1 MMRQYHAIK
10 RENPDSILLFRMG
23 DFYETFGDDAVV
35 VAKDLDITLTA
46 RDKNSDNPIPLA
58 GVPYHA
64 LDSYLGKL
72 IKKGH
77 RVAICEQLEDP
88 KSSKGIVRRGVTRIV
103 SPGTVVEG
111 TMLSNSNNFLAS
123 INETDD
129 GLGLAIMDIS
139 TGEFATAQ
147 FGDRES
153 LESEMMR
160 YAPSEVIVPEDNE
173 HIENWMMAL
182 GVNTT
187 PQKADSWMYPV
198 AKKTLEKRFGSVEE
212 LKTYPMAVAA
222 AGSILSYATETQ
234 FSELPHLRPPSLMI
248 KAKTMTLDAVTL
260 RNLEIVRTI
269 SDSSK
274 DTLFA
279 VVNKTST
286 AGGSRRLKDWFL
298 RPLHDLK
305 RINERHDAVQEL
317 FENTLSR
324 REIRDIL
331 KGFQDVERLLSR
343 LGHGSISPRDLDSLR
358 FSLNTVKEL
367 KQFLTEE
374 PLKSKLM
381 KKLVK
386 SIDIHK
392 QVSKKLTEAIVE
404 DPPLVLRDGGIFKK
418 GYSKELDDLR
428 SKASSGREWVIAL
441 ETEEKKKTGIPKLK
455 IGYNRVFGYY
465 LEVPKAFAKKVP
477 ESYHRK
483 QTVAAG
489 DRYITPELKEKETLI
504 LRADERSQALETELF
519 KELREWVMEF
529 LGSLQAT
536 TMAISR
542 IDAVCSLAEVSQ
554 SNNYVRPEM
563 SDDGALSISDGRHP
577 VIEVLREGQYIPNSL
592 QLDNKQ
598 RQLMIL
604 TGPNMGGK
612 STYMRQTALIC
623 IMAQA
628 GCFVPASSAR
638 LGMVDRVFTRV
649 GAHDDLVHGHST
661 FMVEMLELANILRN
675 ATTDSLVLLDEIGR
689 GTSTF
694 DGLALAWAVS
704 EQLHAE
710 KGVKTL
716 FATHYHQLTDVA
728 KILDRSVNCHMQAKE
743 DGHELTL
750 LHRVAEG
757 PTDASFGIHV
767 AKMAGVP
774 EEVLARARKVLE
786 NLEQGTTIEVSKTG
800 PVQSVFSPNFSAR
813 SEIKENPVINEIK
826 KMDLMNLTPL
836 QALEKLHDIQQKLL

>member
-1 MMRQYHAIK
+1 MRQYHAIK

-23 DFYETFGDDAVV
+23 DFYETFGDDAVI

-58 GVPYHA
+58 GVPYHS
-64 LDSYLGKL
+64 LDGYLGKL

-160 YAPSEVIVPEDNE
+160 YAPSEVIVPEGNE

-269 SDSSK
+269 GDSSK

-305 RINERHDAVQEL
+305 RVNERHDAVQEL
-317 FENTLSR
+317 FDNTLSR

-404 DPPLVLRDGGIFKK
+404 EPPLVLRDGGIFKK

-428 SKASSGREWVIAL
+428 SKASSGRDWVIAL
-441 ETEEKKKTGIPKLK
+441 EAEEKKKTGIPKLK

-489 DRYITPELKEKETLI
+489 DRYITPELKEKETTI
-504 LRADERSQALETELF
+504 LRADERSQALEAELF

-554 SNNYVRPEM
+554 ANNYVRPEM
-563 SDDGALSISDGRHP
+563 SNDGALSISDGRHP

-623 IMAQA
+623 VMAQA

-800 PVQSVFSPNFSAR
+800 PVQSVFSANFGAR
-813 SEIKENPVINEIK
+813 SEVKENPVINEIK

>member
-1 MMRQYHAIK
+1 MRQYHAIK

-23 DFYETFGDDAVV
+23 DFYETFGDDAVI

-58 GVPYHA
+58 GVPYHS
-64 LDSYLGKL
+64 LDGYLGKL

-160 YAPSEVIVPEDNE
+160 YSPSEVIVPEGNE

-269 SDSSK
+269 GDSSK

-305 RINERHDAVQEL
+305 RVNERHDAVQEL
-317 FENTLSR
+317 FDNTLSR

-404 DPPLVLRDGGIFKK
+404 EPPLVLRDGGIFKK

-441 ETEEKKKTGIPKLK
+441 EAEEKKKTGIPKLK

-489 DRYITPELKEKETLI
+489 DRYITPELKEKETTI
-504 LRADERSQALETELF
+504 LRADERSQALEAELF

-554 SNNYVRPEM
+554 ANNYVRPEM
-563 SDDGALSISDGRHP
+563 SNDGALSISDGRHP

-623 IMAQA
+623 VMAQA

-800 PVQSVFSPNFSAR
+800 PVQSVFSANFGAR
-813 SEIKENPVINEIK
+813 SEVKENPVINEIK

>member
-1 MMRQYHAIK
+1 MRQYHAIK

-23 DFYETFGDDAVV
+23 DFYETFGDDAVI

-64 LDSYLGKL
+64 LDNYLGKL

-813 SEIKENPVINEIK
+813 SEVKENPVISEIK

>member
-1 MMRQYHAIK
+1 MRQYHAIK

-23 DFYETFGDDAVV
+23 DFYETFGDDAVI

-58 GVPYHA
+58 GVPYHS
-64 LDSYLGKL
+64 LDGYLGKL

-160 YAPSEVIVPEDNE
+160 YSPSEVIVPEGNE

-187 PQKADSWMYPV
+187 PQKTDSWMYPV

-269 SDSSK
+269 GDSSK

-305 RINERHDAVQEL
+305 RVNERHDAVQEL
-317 FENTLSR
+317 FDNTLSR

-404 DPPLVLRDGGIFKK
+404 EPPLVLRDGGIFKK

-441 ETEEKKKTGIPKLK
+441 EAEEKKKTGIPKLK

-489 DRYITPELKEKETLI
+489 DRYITPELKEKETTI
-504 LRADERSQALETELF
+504 LRADERSQALEAELF

-554 SNNYVRPEM
+554 ANNYVRPEM
-563 SDDGALSISDGRHP
+563 SNDGALSISDGRHP
-577 VIEVLREGQYIPNSL
+577 VIEVLREGKYIPNSL

-623 IMAQA
+623 VMAQA

-800 PVQSVFSPNFSAR
+800 PVQSVFSPNFGAR
-813 SEIKENPVINEIK
+813 SEVKENPVINEIK

>member
-1 MMRQYHAIK
+1 MMRQYYAIK

-23 DFYETFGDDAVV
+23 DFYETFGDDAIVA
-35 VAKDLDITLTA
+35 AKDLDITLTA

-58 GVPYHA
+58 GIPYHA

-147 FGDRES
+147 FKDRES

-160 YAPSEVIVPEDNE
+160 YAPSEVIIPEGNE
-173 HIENWMMAL
+173 NVENWMKAL
-182 GVNTT
+182 GINVT
-187 PQKADSWMYPV
+187 PCKEDTWLYPV
-198 AKKTLEKRFGSVEE
+198 SKKALEERFGSVEE
-212 LKTYPMAVAA
+212 LNTYPMAVTA
-222 AGSILSYATETQ
+222 AGAVLSYATNTQ
-234 FSELPHLRPPSLMI
+234 FSELPHLRPPSLMV

-269 SDSSK
+269 GGSSK

-279 VVNKTST
+279 VLNKSST
-286 AGGSRRLKDWFL
+286 AGGSRRLKDWLL
-298 RPLHDLK
+298 RPLHDLE

-331 KGFQDVERLLSR
+331 KGFLDVERLLSR
-343 LGHGSISPRDLDSLR
+343 LGHGSVSPRDLDSLKN
-358 FSLNTVKEL
+358 SLNTVKDL
-367 KQFLTEE
+367 KQFLSEE

-386 SIDIHK
+386 SIDVHK
-392 QVSKKLTEAIVE
+392 QVSKKLEEAIVE
-404 DPPLVLRDGGIFKK
+404 EPPLVIRDGGIFKK

-428 SKASSGREWVIAL
+428 SKASSGREWVASL
-441 ETEEKKKTGIPKLK
+441 EAEEKEKTGIPKLK

-465 LEVPKAFAKKVP
+465 IEVPKAYAKKVP
-477 ESYHRK
+477 DSYHRK

-489 DRYITPELKEKETLI
+489 DRYITPELKEKETSI
-504 LRADERSQALETELF
+504 LRADERSQALEGELF
-519 KELREWVMEF
+519 KELREWILEF

-536 TMAISR
+536 TMAVSR
-542 IDAVCSLAEVSQ
+542 IDAISSLAEVSQ
-554 SNNYVRPEM
+554 TNNYVRPEM
-563 SDDGALSISDGRHP
+563 SDDGIVSISDGRHP
-577 VIEVLREGQYIPNSL
+577 VIEVLREGQYIPNNL

-623 IMAQA
+623 VMAQA

-675 ATTDSLVLLDEIGR
+675 ATPNSLVLLDEIGR

-704 EQLHAE
+704 EELHAE

-728 KILDRSVNCHMQAKE
+728 GILDRAVNCHMQAKE

-774 EEVLARARKVLE
+774 EEVLARARKVLN
-786 NLEQGTTIEVSKTG
+786 NLEEGSTIEVSKAG
-800 PVQSVFSPNFSAR
+800 PVQSVFSTDFGAR
-813 SEIKENPVINEIK
+813 SQTKENPIVDEIR

>member
-23 DFYETFGDDAVV
+23 DFYETFGDDAKV
-35 VAKDLDITLTA
+35 VAKELDIALTA

-64 LDSYLGKL
+64 LDNYLNKL

-88 KSSKGIVRRGVTRIV
+88 KSTKGLVRRGVTRVV
-103 SPGTVVEG
+103 SQGTVVEG
-111 TMLSNSNNFLAS
+111 SMLSHSNNFLAS
-123 INETDD
+123 VNETDE
-129 GLGLAIMDIS
+129 GLGLSIMDIS
-139 TGEFATAQ
+139 TGEFSTAQ
-147 FGDRES
+147 FRDRES
-153 LESEMMR
+153 LESEMAR
-160 YAPSEVIVPEDNE
+160 YSPAEVIIPDGNE
-173 HIENWMMAL
+173 NIANWMMAL
-182 GVNTT
+182 GMNTT
-187 PQKADSWMYPV
+187 PRKADSWMYPV
-198 AKKTLEKRFGSVEE
+198 SKKILEERFGNVEE
-212 LKTYPMAVAA
+212 LKTYPMAITA
-222 AGSILSYATETQ
+222 AGAILSYATATQ
-234 FSELPHLRPPSLMI
+234 FSELPHLRPPSLMV

-279 VVNKTST
+279 VVNRTST
-286 AGGSRRLKDWFL
+286 AGGSRRLKDWLL

-317 FENTLSR
+317 FDNTLSR

-358 FSLNTVKEL
+358 SSLNTVKDL
-367 KQFLTEE
+367 KQFLSEE

-381 KKLVK
+381 KRLVK
-386 SIDIHK
+386 SIDTHK
-392 QVSKKLTEAIVE
+392 QVAQKLAEAIVE

-428 SKASSGREWVIAL
+428 SRASSGREWVASL

-465 LEVPKAFAKKVP
+465 IEVPKAFAKKVP

-489 DRYITPELKEKETLI
+489 DRYITPELKEKETSI
-504 LRADERSQALETELF
+504 LRADERSQALEAELF
-519 KELREWVMEF
+519 KELREWILEF
-529 LGSLQAT
+529 LGTLQAT
-536 TMAISR
+536 TMAVSR
-542 IDAVCSLAEVSQ
+542 IDAISSLAEVSQ
-554 SNNYVRPEM
+554 ANNYVRPEM

-623 IMAQA
+623 VMAQA

-675 ATTDSLVLLDEIGR
+675 ATPNSLVLLDEIGR

-704 EQLHAE
+704 EELHAG

-774 EEVLARARKVLE
+774 EEVLVRARKVLK
-786 NLEQGTTIEVSKTG
+786 NLEEGSTIEVSKTG
-800 PVQSVFSPNFSAR
+800 PVQSVFSTEFGAR
-813 SEIKENPVINEIK
+813 SETKENPIVDEIR

-836 QALEKLHDIQQKLL
+836 QALEKLHDIQQRLL

>member
-23 DFYETFGDDAVV
+23 DFYETFGDDAKV
-35 VAKDLDITLTA
+35 VAKELDIALTA

-64 LDSYLGKL
+64 LDSYLSKL

-88 KSSKGIVRRGVTRIV
+88 KSTKGLVRRGVTRVV

-111 TMLSNSNNFLAS
+111 SMLSASNNFLAS

-139 TGEFATAQ
+139 TGEFSTAQ
-147 FGDRES
+147 FRDRES
-153 LESEMMR
+153 LESEMAR
-160 YAPSEVIVPEDNE
+160 YSPAEVIIPEGNE
-173 HIENWMMAL
+173 NIANWMMAL

-187 PQKADSWMYPV
+187 PRKADVWMYPA
-198 AKKTLEKRFGSVEE
+198 AKKILEERFGSVEE
-212 LKTYPMAVAA
+212 LKTYPMAVTV
-222 AGSILSYATETQ
+222 AGSILSYAIDTQ
-234 FSELPHLRPPSLMI
+234 FSELPHLRPPSLMV
-248 KAKTMTLDAVTL
+248 KAKAMTLDAVTL

-269 SDSSK
+269 GDSSK

-279 VVNKTST
+279 VINRTST

-298 RPLHDLK
+298 RPLHDLD

-317 FENTLSR
+317 FDNTLSR

-358 FSLNTVKEL
+358 SSLNTLKDL
-367 KQFLTEE
+367 KQFLSEE
-374 PLKSKLM
+374 PLKSKLV

-386 SIDIHK
+386 SIDPHK
-392 QVSKKLTEAIVE
+392 QVSQKLAEALVE
-404 DPPLVLRDGGIFKK
+404 DPPLVLRDGGIFRK

-428 SKASSGREWVIAL
+428 ARASSGREWVTAL
-441 ETEEKKKTGIPKLK
+441 ESEEKKKTGIPKLK
-455 IGYNRVFGYY
+455 VGYNRVFGYY
-465 LEVPKAFAKKVP
+465 LEVPKAYAKKVP
-477 ESYHRK
+477 ENYHRK

-489 DRYITPELKEKETLI
+489 DRYITPELKEKETSI

-519 KELREWVMEF
+519 KELREWILEF
-529 LGSLQAT
+529 LGSLQST
-536 TMAISR
+536 TMAVSR
-542 IDAVCSLAEVSQ
+542 IDAICSLAEVSQ
-554 SNNYVRPEM
+554 THNYVRPEM
-563 SDDGALSISDGRHP
+563 SDDGAFSISDGRHP
-577 VIEVLREGQYIPNSL
+577 VIEILREGQYIPNSL

-638 LGMVDRVFTRV
+638 LGIVDRVFTRV

-675 ATTDSLVLLDEIGR
+675 ATPNSLVLLDEIGR

-694 DGLALAWAVS
+694 DGLALAWAVA
-704 EQLHAE
+704 EELHAG

-728 KILDRSVNCHMQAKE
+728 GILDRAVNCHMQAKE

-774 EEVLARARKVLE
+774 EDVLVRARKVLKK
-786 NLEQGTTIEVSKTG
+786 LEEGSTIEVSKVG
-800 PVQSVFSPNFSAR
+800 PVQSVFSSDFGAR
-813 SEIKENPVINEIK
+813 SETKENPVLDEIR

>member
-23 DFYETFGDDAVV
+23 DFYETFGDDAKV
-35 VAKDLDITLTA
+35 VAKELDIALTA

-64 LDSYLGKL
+64 LDSYLSKL
-72 IKKGH
+72 IKRGH

-88 KSSKGIVRRGVTRIV
+88 KSTKGLVRRGVTRIV

-111 TMLSNSNNFLAS
+111 SMLSASNNFLAS

-139 TGEFATAQ
+139 TGEFSTAQ
-147 FGDRES
+147 FRDRET
-153 LESEMMR
+153 LESEMAR
-160 YAPSEVIVPEDNE
+160 YSPAEVIIPEGNE
-173 HIENWMMAL
+173 NIANWMMAL

-187 PQKADSWMYPV
+187 PRKADAWMYPA
-198 AKKTLEKRFGSVEE
+198 AKKILEERFGSVEE
-212 LKTYPMAVAA
+212 LKTYPMAVTV
-222 AGSILSYATETQ
+222 AGSILSYAIDTQ
-234 FSELPHLRPPSLMI
+234 FSELPHLRPPSLMV

-269 SDSSK
+269 GDSSK

-279 VVNKTST
+279 VINRTST

-298 RPLHDLK
+298 RPLHDLG

-317 FENTLSR
+317 FDNTLSR

-358 FSLNTVKEL
+358 SSLSTLKDL
-367 KQFLTEE
+367 KQFLSEE

-386 SIDIHK
+386 SIDPHK
-392 QVSKKLTEAIVE
+392 QVAKKLAEALVE
-404 DPPLVLRDGGIFKK
+404 DPPLVLRDGGIFRK

-428 SKASSGREWVIAL
+428 ARASSGREWVTAL

-455 IGYNRVFGYY
+455 VGYNRVFGYY
-465 LEVPKAFAKKVP
+465 LEVPKAYAKKVP
-477 ESYHRK
+477 ENYHRK

-489 DRYITPELKEKETLI
+489 DRYITPELKEKETSI

-519 KELREWVMEF
+519 KELREWILEF
-529 LGSLQAT
+529 LGTLQST
-536 TMAISR
+536 TMAVSR
-542 IDAVCSLAEVSQ
+542 IDAICSLGEVSQ
-554 SNNYVRPEM
+554 AYNYVRPEI
-563 SDDGALSISDGRHP
+563 SDDGAFSISDGRHP
-577 VIEVLREGQYIPNSL
+577 VIEILREGQYIPNSL
-592 QLDNKQ
+592 QIDNKK

-675 ATTDSLVLLDEIGR
+675 ATPNSLVLLDEIGR

-694 DGLALAWAVS
+694 DGLALAWAVA
-704 EQLHAE
+704 EELHAG

-728 KILDRSVNCHMQAKE
+728 GILDRAINCHMQAKE

-774 EEVLARARKVLE
+774 EGVLVRARKVLKK
-786 NLEQGTTIEVSKTG
+786 LEKGSTIEVSKVG
-800 PVQSVFSPNFSAR
+800 PVQSIFSSDFGAR
-813 SEIKENPVINEIK
+813 SETKENPVLDEIR

>member
-1 MMRQYHAIK
+1 MRQYHAIK

-23 DFYETFGDDAVV
+23 DFYETFGDDAVI

-64 LDSYLGKL
+64 LDGYLGKL

-147 FGDRES
+147 FADRES

-160 YAPSEVIVPEDNE
+160 YSPSEVIVPEGNE
-173 HIENWMMAL
+173 NIGNWMMAL

-187 PQKADSWMYPV
+187 PQKADTWMYPI
-198 AKKTLEKRFGSVEE
+198 AKKTLEKRFGSVDE

-222 AGSILSYATETQ
+222 AGSILSYATQTQ

-269 SDSSK
+269 GDSSK

-305 RINERHDAVQEL
+305 RINERHDSVQEL
-317 FENTLSR
+317 FDNTLSR

-386 SIDIHK
+386 SIDVHK
-392 QVSKKLTEAIVE
+392 QVSDKLAEAIVE
-404 DPPLVLRDGGIFKK
+404 EPPLVLRDGGIFKK

-428 SKASSGREWVIAL
+428 SKATSGREWVIAL
-441 ETEEKKKTGIPKLK
+441 EAEEKKKTGIPKLK

-465 LEVPKAFAKKVP
+465 LEIPKAFAKKVP

-489 DRYITPELKEKETLI
+489 DRYITPELKEKETSI
-504 LRADERSQALETELF
+504 LRADERSQALEAELF

-536 TMAISR
+536 TMAISK
-542 IDAVCSLAEVSQ
+542 IDAISSLAEVSQ

-623 IMAQA
+623 VMAQA

-675 ATTDSLVLLDEIGR
+675 ATTNSLVLLDEIGR

-774 EEVLARARKVLE
+774 EEVLVRARKVLE
-786 NLEQGTTIEVSKTG
+786 NLEQGTTIEVSKAG
-800 PVQSVFSPNFSAR
+800 PVQSVFSPTFSAR

>member
-813 SEIKENPVINEIK
+813 SEVKENPVISEIK

>member
-1 MMRQYHAIK
+1 MRQYHAIK

-813 SEIKENPVINEIK
+813 SEVKENPVISEIK

>member
-23 DFYETFGDDAVV
+23 DFYETFGDDAKV
-35 VAKDLDITLTA
+35 VAKELDIALTA

-64 LDSYLGKL
+64 LDSYLSKL

-88 KSSKGIVRRGVTRIV
+88 KSTKGLVRRGVTRIV

-111 TMLSNSNNFLAS
+111 SMLSASNNFLAS

-139 TGEFATAQ
+139 TGEFSTAQ
-147 FGDRES
+147 FRDRES
-153 LESEMMR
+153 LESEMAR
-160 YAPSEVIVPEDNE
+160 YSPTEVIIPEGNE
-173 HIENWMMAL
+173 NIANWMMAL

-187 PQKADSWMYPV
+187 PRKSDAWMYPA
-198 AKKTLEKRFGSVEE
+198 AKKILEERFGSVEE
-212 LKTYPMAVAA
+212 LKTYPMAVTV
-222 AGSILSYATETQ
+222 AGSILSYAIDTQ
-234 FSELPHLRPPSLMI
+234 FSELPHLRPPSLMV

-269 SDSSK
+269 GDSSK

-279 VVNKTST
+279 VINRTST

-298 RPLHDLK
+298 RPLHDLG

-317 FENTLSR
+317 FDNTLSR

-358 FSLNTVKEL
+358 SSLSTLKDL
-367 KQFLTEE
+367 KQFLSEE
-374 PLKSKLM
+374 PLKSKLV

-386 SIDIHK
+386 SIDPHK
-392 QVSKKLTEAIVE
+392 QVAEKLAEALVD
-404 DPPLVLRDGGIFKK
+404 DPPLVLRDGGIFRK

-428 SKASSGREWVIAL
+428 ARASSGREWVTAL

-455 IGYNRVFGYY
+455 VGYNRVFGYY
-465 LEVPKAFAKKVP
+465 LEVPKAYAKKVP
-477 ESYHRK
+477 ENYHRK

-489 DRYITPELKEKETLI
+489 DRYITPELKEKETSI
-504 LRADERSQALETELF
+504 LRADERSQALEAELF
-519 KELREWVMEF
+519 KELREWILEF
-529 LGSLQAT
+529 LGSLQST
-536 TMAISR
+536 TMAVSR
-542 IDAVCSLAEVSQ
+542 IDAICSLSEISQ
-554 SNNYVRPEM
+554 AYNYVRPEM
-563 SDDGALSISDGRHP
+563 SDDGAFSISDGRHP
-577 VIEVLREGQYIPNSL
+577 VIEILREGQYIPNSL

-675 ATTDSLVLLDEIGR
+675 ATPNSLVLLDEIGR

-704 EQLHAE
+704 EELHAG

-728 KILDRSVNCHMQAKE
+728 GILDRAVNCHMQAKE

-774 EEVLARARKVLE
+774 EEVLVRARKVLKK
-786 NLEQGTTIEVSKTG
+786 LEEGSTIEVSKVG
-800 PVQSVFSPNFSAR
+800 PVQSVFSSDFGAR
-813 SEIKENPVINEIK
+813 SETKENPVLDEIR

>member
-1 MMRQYHAIK
+1 
-10 RENPDSILLFRMG
+10 MG
-23 DFYETFGDDAVV
+23 DFYETFGDDAKV
-35 VAKDLDITLTA
+35 VAKELDIALTA

-64 LDSYLGKL
+64 LDNYLSKL

-88 KSSKGIVRRGVTRIV
+88 KSTKGLVRRGVTRIV

-111 TMLSNSNNFLAS
+111 SMLSASNNFLAS

-139 TGEFATAQ
+139 TGEFSTAQ
-147 FGDRES
+147 FRDRES
-153 LESEMMR
+153 LESEMAR
-160 YAPSEVIVPEDNE
+160 YSPAEVIIPEGNE
-173 HIENWMMAL
+173 NIANWMMAL
-182 GVNTT
+182 GVNST
-187 PQKADSWMYPV
+187 PRKADAWMYPA
-198 AKKTLEKRFGSVEE
+198 AKKILEERFGSVEE
-212 LKTYPMAVAA
+212 LKTYPMAITV
-222 AGSILSYATETQ
+222 AGSILSYAIDTQ
-234 FSELPHLRPPSLMI
+234 FSELPHLRPPSLMV
-248 KAKTMTLDAVTL
+248 KAKAMTLDAVTL

-269 SDSSK
+269 GDSSK

-279 VVNKTST
+279 VINRTST

-298 RPLHDLK
+298 RPLHDLD
-305 RINERHDAVQEL
+305 RINERHDSVQEL
-317 FENTLSR
+317 FDNTLSR

-358 FSLNTVKEL
+358 SSLNTLKDL
-367 KQFLTEE
+367 KQFLSEE
-374 PLKSKLM
+374 PLKSKLV

-386 SIDIHK
+386 SIDPHK
-392 QVSKKLTEAIVE
+392 QVSQKLVEALVE
-404 DPPLVLRDGGIFKK
+404 DPPLVLRDGGIFRK

-428 SKASSGREWVIAL
+428 ARASSGREWVTAL
-441 ETEEKKKTGIPKLK
+441 ESEEKKKTGIPKLK
-455 IGYNRVFGYY
+455 VGYNRVFGYY
-465 LEVPKAFAKKVP
+465 LEVPKAYAKKVP
-477 ESYHRK
+477 ENYHRK

-489 DRYITPELKEKETLI
+489 DRYITPELKEKETSI

-519 KELREWVMEF
+519 KELREWILEF
-529 LGSLQAT
+529 LGSLQST
-536 TMAISR
+536 TMAVSR
-542 IDAVCSLAEVSQ
+542 IDAICSLAEVSQ
-554 SNNYVRPEM
+554 AYNYVRPEM
-563 SDDGALSISDGRHP
+563 SDDGAFSISDGRHP
-577 VIEVLREGQYIPNSL
+577 VIEILREGQYIPNSL

-675 ATTDSLVLLDEIGR
+675 ATPNSLVLLDEIGR

-704 EQLHAE
+704 EELHAG

-728 KILDRSVNCHMQAKE
+728 GILDRAVNCHMQAKE

-774 EEVLARARKVLE
+774 EGVLVRARKVLKK
-786 NLEQGTTIEVSKTG
+786 LEEGSTIEVSKVG
-800 PVQSVFSPNFSAR
+800 PVQSVFSSDFGAR
-813 SEIKENPVINEIK
+813 SETKENPVLDEIR

>member
-160 YAPSEVIVPEDNE
+160 YAPSEVIVPEGNE

-269 SDSSK
+269 GDSSK

-489 DRYITPELKEKETLI
+489 DRYITPELKEKETSI

-519 KELREWVMEF
+519 KELREWVLEF

-813 SEIKENPVINEIK
+813 SEVKENPVISEIK

>member
-1 MMRQYHAIK
+1 MRQYHAIK

-23 DFYETFGDDAVV
+23 DFYETFGDDAVI

-58 GVPYHA
+58 GVPYHS
-64 LDSYLGKL
+64 LDGYLGKL

-160 YAPSEVIVPEDNE
+160 YSPSEVIVPEGNE

-269 SDSSK
+269 GDSSK

-305 RINERHDAVQEL
+305 RVNERHDAVQEL
-317 FENTLSR
+317 FDNTLSR

-404 DPPLVLRDGGIFKK
+404 EPPLVLRDGGIFKK

-441 ETEEKKKTGIPKLK
+441 EAEEKKKTGIPKLK

-489 DRYITPELKEKETLI
+489 DRYITPELKEKETTI
-504 LRADERSQALETELF
+504 LRADERSQALEAELF

-554 SNNYVRPEM
+554 ANNYVRPEM
-563 SDDGALSISDGRHP
+563 SNDGALSISDGRHP
-577 VIEVLREGQYIPNSL
+577 VIEVLREGKYIPNSL

-623 IMAQA
+623 VMAQA

-800 PVQSVFSPNFSAR
+800 PVQSVFSPNFGAR
-813 SEIKENPVINEIK
+813 SEVKENPVINEIK

>member
-23 DFYETFGDDAVV
+23 DFYETFGDDAVI

-305 RINERHDAVQEL
+305 RVNERHDAVQEL

>member
-1 MMRQYHAIK
+1 
-10 RENPDSILLFRMG
+10 MG

-64 LDSYLGKL
+64 LDGYLGKL

-160 YAPSEVIVPEDNE
+160 YSPSEVIIPEGNE
-173 HIENWMMAL
+173 NIENWMMAL

-187 PQKADSWMYPV
+187 PQKADSWMYPI

-222 AGSILSYATETQ
+222 AGSILSYATQTQ

-305 RINERHDAVQEL
+305 KINERHDAVQEL
-317 FENTLSR
+317 FDNTLSR

-386 SIDIHK
+386 SIDVHK
-392 QVSKKLTEAIVE
+392 QVADKLAEAIVE
-404 DPPLVLRDGGIFKK
+404 EPPLVLRDGGIFKR

-428 SKASSGREWVIAL
+428 SKATSGREWVIAL
-441 ETEEKKKTGIPKLK
+441 EAEEKKKTGIPKLK

-465 LEVPKAFAKKVP
+465 LEIPKAFAKKVP

-489 DRYITPELKEKETLI
+489 DRYITPELKEKETSI
-504 LRADERSQALETELF
+504 LRADERSQALEAELF

-542 IDAVCSLAEVSQ
+542 IDAISSLAEVSQ

-623 IMAQA
+623 VMAQA

-774 EEVLARARKVLE
+774 EEVLVRARKVLE

-800 PVQSVFSPNFSAR
+800 PVQSVFSPTFSAR

>member
-23 DFYETFGDDAVV
+23 DFYETFGDDAIVA
-35 VAKDLDITLTA
+35 AKDLDITLTA

-58 GVPYHA
+58 GIPYHA
-64 LDSYLGKL
+64 LDGYLGKL

-88 KSSKGIVRRGVTRIV
+88 KSSTGIVRRGVTRIV
-103 SPGTVVEG
+103 SPGTGVEG

-129 GLGLAIMDIS
+129 GIGLAIMDIS

-147 FGDRES
+147 FRDRES

-160 YAPSEVIVPEDNE
+160 YSPAEVIIPEGNE
-173 HIENWMMAL
+173 NVENWMKAL
-182 GVNTT
+182 GVNIT
-187 PQKADSWMYPV
+187 PCRADSWMYPV
-198 AKKTLEKRFGSVEE
+198 SKKALEERFGSVEE
-212 LKTYPMAVAA
+212 LNTYPMAITA
-222 AGSILSYATETQ
+222 AGAILSYAVDTQ
-234 FSELPHLRPPSLMI
+234 FSDLPHLRPPSLMV

-279 VVNKTST
+279 VLNKSST
-286 AGGSRRLKDWFL
+286 AGGSRRMKDWLL
-298 RPLHDLK
+298 RPLHDLE

-343 LGHGSISPRDLDSLR
+343 LGHGSISPRDLDSLKS
-358 FSLNTVKEL
+358 SLNTVKDL
-367 KQFLTEE
+367 KQFLSEE

-386 SIDIHK
+386 SIDTHK
-392 QVSKKLTEAIVE
+392 QVSKKLEEAIVE

-428 SKASSGREWVIAL
+428 SKASSGREWVASL
-441 ETEEKKKTGIPKLK
+441 ENEEKEKTGIPKLK

-465 LEVPKAFAKKVP
+465 IEVPKTYAKKVP
-477 ESYHRK
+477 ENYHRK

-489 DRYITPELKEKETLI
+489 DRYITPELKEKETSI

-519 KELREWVMEF
+519 KELREWILEF

-542 IDAVCSLAEVSQ
+542 IDAISSLAEVSQ
-554 SNNYVRPEM
+554 TNNYVRPEM
-563 SDDGALSISDGRHP
+563 SDDGTLSISDGRHP
-577 VIEVLREGQYIPNSL
+577 VIEVLREGKYIPNNL

-612 STYMRQTALIC
+612 STYMRQTALISV
-623 IMAQA
+623 MAQA

-675 ATTDSLVLLDEIGR
+675 ATPNSLVLLDEIGR

-704 EQLHAE
+704 EELHAG

-774 EEVLARARKVLE
+774 EEVLARARKVLN
-786 NLEQGTTIEVSKTG
+786 NLEEGSTIEVSKAG
-800 PVQSVFSPNFSAR
+800 PVQSVFSTDFGAR
-813 SEIKENPVINEIK
+813 SQTKENPIVDEIR

>member
-1 MMRQYHAIK
+1 MRQYHAIK

-23 DFYETFGDDAVV
+23 DFYETFGDDAVI

-58 GVPYHA
+58 GVPYHS
-64 LDSYLGKL
+64 LDGYLGKL

-160 YAPSEVIVPEDNE
+160 YSPSEVIVPEGNE

-269 SDSSK
+269 GDSSK

-305 RINERHDAVQEL
+305 RVNERHDAVQEL
-317 FENTLSR
+317 FDNTLSR

-404 DPPLVLRDGGIFKK
+404 EPPLVLRDGGIFKK

-441 ETEEKKKTGIPKLK
+441 EAEEKKKTGIPKLK

-489 DRYITPELKEKETLI
+489 DRYITPELKEKETTI
-504 LRADERSQALETELF
+504 LRADERSQALEAELF

-554 SNNYVRPEM
+554 ANNYVRPEM
-563 SDDGALSISDGRHP
+563 SNDGALSISDGRHP
-577 VIEVLREGQYIPNSL
+577 VIEVLREGKYIPNSL

-623 IMAQA
+623 VMAQA

-800 PVQSVFSPNFSAR
+800 PVQSVFSANFGAR
-813 SEIKENPVINEIK
+813 SEVKENPVINEIK

>member
-1 MMRQYHAIK
+1 MRQYHAIK

-23 DFYETFGDDAVV
+23 DFYETFGDDAVI

-64 LDSYLGKL
+64 LDGYLGKL

-123 INETDD
+123 INETDE

-160 YAPSEVIVPEDNE
+160 YSPSEVIVPEGNK

-269 SDSSK
+269 GDSSK

-386 SIDIHK
+386 SIDVHK
-392 QVSKKLTEAIVE
+392 QVADKLAEAIVE
-404 DPPLVLRDGGIFKK
+404 EPPLVLRDGGIFKK

-428 SKASSGREWVIAL
+428 SKATSGREWVIAL
-441 ETEEKKKTGIPKLK
+441 EAEEKKKTGIPKLK

-465 LEVPKAFAKKVP
+465 LEIPKAFAKKVP

-489 DRYITPELKEKETLI
+489 DRYITPELKEKETSI
-504 LRADERSQALETELF
+504 LRADERSQALEAELF

-577 VIEVLREGQYIPNSL
+577 VIEVLREGKYIPNSL

>member
-1 MMRQYHAIK
+1 MRQYHAIK

-23 DFYETFGDDAVV
+23 DFYETFGDDAVI

-58 GVPYHA
+58 GVPYHS
-64 LDSYLGKL
+64 LDGYLGKL

-160 YAPSEVIVPEDNE
+160 YAPSEVIVPEGNE

-269 SDSSK
+269 GDSSK

-305 RINERHDAVQEL
+305 RVNERHDAVQEL
-317 FENTLSR
+317 FDNTLSR

-404 DPPLVLRDGGIFKK
+404 EPPLVLRDGGIFKK

-441 ETEEKKKTGIPKLK
+441 EAEEKKKTGIPKLK

-489 DRYITPELKEKETLI
+489 DRYITPELKEKETTI
-504 LRADERSQALETELF
+504 LRADERSQALEAELF

-554 SNNYVRPEM
+554 ANNYVRPEM
-563 SDDGALSISDGRHP
+563 SNDGALSISDGRHP
-577 VIEVLREGQYIPNSL
+577 VIEVLREGKYIPNSL

-623 IMAQA
+623 VMAQA

-800 PVQSVFSPNFSAR
+800 PVQSVFSANFGAR
-813 SEIKENPVINEIK
+813 SEVKENPVINEIK

>member
-23 DFYETFGDDAVV
+23 DFYETFGDDAIVA
-35 VAKDLDITLTA
+35 AKDLDITLTA

-58 GVPYHA
+58 GIPYHA
-64 LDSYLGKL
+64 LDGYLGKL

-129 GLGLAIMDIS
+129 GIGLAIMDIS

-147 FGDRES
+147 FRDRES

-160 YAPSEVIVPEDNE
+160 YSPAEVIIPEGNE
-173 HIENWMMAL
+173 NVENWMKAL
-182 GVNTT
+182 GVNIT
-187 PQKADSWMYPV
+187 PCKADSWMYPV
-198 AKKTLEKRFGSVEE
+198 SKKALEERFGSVEE
-212 LKTYPMAVAA
+212 LNTYPMAITA
-222 AGSILSYATETQ
+222 AGAILSYAVDTQ
-234 FSELPHLRPPSLMI
+234 FSDLPHLRPPSLMV

-279 VVNKTST
+279 VLNKSST
-286 AGGSRRLKDWFL
+286 AGGSRRMKDWLL
-298 RPLHDLK
+298 RPLHDLE

-343 LGHGSISPRDLDSLR
+343 LGHGSISPRDLDSLKS
-358 FSLNTVKEL
+358 SLNTVKDL
-367 KQFLTEE
+367 KQFLSEE

-386 SIDIHK
+386 SIDTHK
-392 QVSKKLTEAIVE
+392 QVSKKLEEAIVE

-428 SKASSGREWVIAL
+428 SKASSGREWVASL
-441 ETEEKKKTGIPKLK
+441 ENEEKEKTGIPKLK

-465 LEVPKAFAKKVP
+465 IEVPKTYAKKVP
-477 ESYHRK
+477 ENYHRK

-489 DRYITPELKEKETLI
+489 DRYITPELKEKETSI

-519 KELREWVMEF
+519 KELREWILEF

-542 IDAVCSLAEVSQ
+542 IDAISSLAEVSQ
-554 SNNYVRPEM
+554 TNNYVRPEM
-563 SDDGALSISDGRHP
+563 SDDGTLSISDGRHP
-577 VIEVLREGQYIPNSL
+577 VIEVLREGKYIPNNL

-612 STYMRQTALIC
+612 STYMRQTALISV
-623 IMAQA
+623 MAQA

-675 ATTDSLVLLDEIGR
+675 ATPNSLVLLDEIGR

-704 EQLHAE
+704 EELHAG

-774 EEVLARARKVLE
+774 EEVLARARKVLN
-786 NLEQGTTIEVSKTG
+786 NLEEGSTIEVSKAG
-800 PVQSVFSPNFSAR
+800 PVQSVFSTDFGAR
-813 SEIKENPVINEIK
+813 SQTKENPIVDEIR

>member
-23 DFYETFGDDAVV
+23 DFYETFGDDAIVA
-35 VAKDLDITLTA
+35 AKDLDITLTA

-58 GVPYHA
+58 GIPYHA
-64 LDSYLGKL
+64 LDGYLGKL

-129 GLGLAIMDIS
+129 GIGLAIMDIS

-147 FGDRES
+147 FRDRES

-160 YAPSEVIVPEDNE
+160 YSPAEVIIPEGNE
-173 HIENWMMAL
+173 NVENWMKAL
-182 GVNTT
+182 GVNIT
-187 PQKADSWMYPV
+187 PCKADSWMYPV
-198 AKKTLEKRFGSVEE
+198 SKKALEERFGSVEE
-212 LKTYPMAVAA
+212 LNTYPMAITA
-222 AGSILSYATETQ
+222 AGAILSYAVDTQ
-234 FSELPHLRPPSLMI
+234 FSDLPHLRPPSLMV

-279 VVNKTST
+279 VLNKSST
-286 AGGSRRLKDWFL
+286 AGGSRRMKDWLL
-298 RPLHDLK
+298 RPLHDLE

-343 LGHGSISPRDLDSLR
+343 LGHGSISPRDLDSLKS
-358 FSLNTVKEL
+358 SLNTVKDL
-367 KQFLTEE
+367 KQFLSEE

-386 SIDIHK
+386 SIDTHK
-392 QVSKKLTEAIVE
+392 QVSKKLEEAIVE

-428 SKASSGREWVIAL
+428 SKASSGREWVASL
-441 ETEEKKKTGIPKLK
+441 ENEEKEKTGIPKLK

-465 LEVPKAFAKKVP
+465 IEVPKTYAKQVT
-477 ESYHRK
+477 ESYQRK
-483 QTVAAG
+483 QPVATG
-489 DRYITPELKEKETLI
+489 DRYITTELKEKETSI

-519 KELREWVMEF
+519 KELREWILEF

-542 IDAVCSLAEVSQ
+542 IDAISSLAEVSQ
-554 SNNYVRPEM
+554 TNNYVRPEM
-563 SDDGALSISDGRHP
+563 SDDGTLSISDGRHP
-577 VIEVLREGQYIPNSL
+577 VIEVLREGKYIPNNL

-612 STYMRQTALIC
+612 STYLRQTALLSVT
-623 IMAQA
+623 AQA

-638 LGMVDRVFTRV
+638 LGTVDRVFTRV

-675 ATTDSLVLLDEIGR
+675 ATPNSLVLLDEIGR

-704 EQLHAE
+704 EELHAG

-774 EEVLARARKVLE
+774 EEVLARARKVLN
-786 NLEQGTTIEVSKTG
+786 NLEEGSTIEVSKAG
-800 PVQSVFSPNFSAR
+800 PVQSVFSTDFGAR
-813 SEIKENPVINEIK
+813 SQTKENPIVDEIR

>member
-23 DFYETFGDDAVV
+23 DFYETFGDDAKV
-35 VAKDLDITLTA
+35 VAKELDIALTA

-64 LDSYLGKL
+64 LDSYLSKL

-88 KSSKGIVRRGVTRIV
+88 KSTKGLVRRGVTRVV

-111 TMLSNSNNFLAS
+111 SMLSASNNFLAS

-139 TGEFATAQ
+139 TGEFSTTQ
-147 FGDRES
+147 FRDRES
-153 LESEMMR
+153 LESEMAR
-160 YAPSEVIVPEDNE
+160 YSPAEVIIPEGNE
-173 HIENWMMAL
+173 NIANWMMAL

-187 PQKADSWMYPV
+187 PRKADVWMYPA
-198 AKKTLEKRFGSVEE
+198 AKKILEERFGSVEE
-212 LKTYPMAVAA
+212 LKTYPMAVTV
-222 AGSILSYATETQ
+222 AGSILSYAIDTQ
-234 FSELPHLRPPSLMI
+234 FSELPHLRPPSLMV
-248 KAKTMTLDAVTL
+248 KAKAMTLDAVTL

-269 SDSSK
+269 GDSSK

-279 VVNKTST
+279 VINRTST

-298 RPLHDLK
+298 RPLHDLD

-317 FENTLSR
+317 FDNTLSR

-358 FSLNTVKEL
+358 SSLNTLKDL
-367 KQFLTEE
+367 KQFLSEE
-374 PLKSKLM
+374 PLKSKLV

-386 SIDIHK
+386 SIDPHK
-392 QVSKKLTEAIVE
+392 QVSQKLAEALVE
-404 DPPLVLRDGGIFKK
+404 DPPLVLRDGGIFRK

-428 SKASSGREWVIAL
+428 ARASSGREWVTAL
-441 ETEEKKKTGIPKLK
+441 ESEEKKKTGIPKLK
-455 IGYNRVFGYY
+455 VGYNRVFGYY
-465 LEVPKAFAKKVP
+465 LEVPKAYAKKVP
-477 ESYHRK
+477 ENYHRK

-489 DRYITPELKEKETLI
+489 DRYITPELKEKETSI

-519 KELREWVMEF
+519 KELREWILEF
-529 LGSLQAT
+529 LGSLQST
-536 TMAISR
+536 TMAVSR
-542 IDAVCSLAEVSQ
+542 IDAICSLAEVSQ
-554 SNNYVRPEM
+554 THNYVRPEM
-563 SDDGALSISDGRHP
+563 SDDGAFSISDGRHP
-577 VIEVLREGQYIPNSL
+577 VIEILREGQYIPNSL

-638 LGMVDRVFTRV
+638 LGIVDRVFTRV

-675 ATTDSLVLLDEIGR
+675 ATPNSLVLLDEIGR

-694 DGLALAWAVS
+694 DGLALAWAVA
-704 EQLHAE
+704 EELHAG

-728 KILDRSVNCHMQAKE
+728 GILDRAVNCHMQAKE

-774 EEVLARARKVLE
+774 EDVLVRARKVLKK
-786 NLEQGTTIEVSKTG
+786 LEEGSTIEVSKVG
-800 PVQSVFSPNFSAR
+800 PVQSVFSSDFGAR
-813 SEIKENPVINEIK
+813 SETKENPVLDEIR

>member
-1 MMRQYHAIK
+1 
-10 RENPDSILLFRMG
+10 MG
-23 DFYETFGDDAVV
+23 DFYETFGDDAKV
-35 VAKDLDITLTA
+35 VAKELDIALTA

-64 LDSYLGKL
+64 LDSYLSKL

-88 KSSKGIVRRGVTRIV
+88 KSTKGLVRRGVTRIV

-111 TMLSNSNNFLAS
+111 SMLSASNNFLAS

-139 TGEFATAQ
+139 TGEFSTAQ
-147 FGDRES
+147 FRDRES
-153 LESEMMR
+153 LESEMAR
-160 YAPSEVIVPEDNE
+160 YSPAEVIIPEGNE
-173 HIENWMMAL
+173 NIANWMMAL

-187 PQKADSWMYPV
+187 PRKADAWMYPA
-198 AKKTLEKRFGSVEE
+198 AKKILEERFGSVEE
-212 LKTYPMAVAA
+212 LKTYPMAITV
-222 AGSILSYATETQ
+222 AGSILSYAIDTQ
-234 FSELPHLRPPSLMI
+234 FSELPHLRPPSLMV
-248 KAKTMTLDAVTL
+248 KAKAMTLDAVTL

-269 SDSSK
+269 GDSSK

-279 VVNKTST
+279 VINRTST

-298 RPLHDLK
+298 RPLHDLD
-305 RINERHDAVQEL
+305 RINERHDSVQEL
-317 FENTLSR
+317 FDNTLSR

-358 FSLNTVKEL
+358 SSLNTLKDL
-367 KQFLTEE
+367 KQFLSEE
-374 PLKSKLM
+374 PLKSKLV

-386 SIDIHK
+386 SIDPHK
-392 QVSKKLTEAIVE
+392 QVSQKLVEALVE
-404 DPPLVLRDGGIFKK
+404 DPPLVLRDGGIFRK

-428 SKASSGREWVIAL
+428 ARASSGREWVTAL
-441 ETEEKKKTGIPKLK
+441 ESEEKKKTGIPKLK
-455 IGYNRVFGYY
+455 VGYNRVFGYY
-465 LEVPKAFAKKVP
+465 LEVPKAYAKKVP
-477 ESYHRK
+477 ENYHRK

-489 DRYITPELKEKETLI
+489 DRYITPELKEKETSI

-519 KELREWVMEF
+519 KELREWILEF
-529 LGSLQAT
+529 LGSLQST
-536 TMAISR
+536 TMAVSR
-542 IDAVCSLAEVSQ
+542 IDAICSLAEVSQ
-554 SNNYVRPEM
+554 AYNYVRPEM
-563 SDDGALSISDGRHP
+563 SDDGAFSISDGRHP
-577 VIEVLREGQYIPNSL
+577 VIEILREGQYIPNSL

-675 ATTDSLVLLDEIGR
+675 ATPNSLVLLDEIGR

-704 EQLHAE
+704 EELHAG

-728 KILDRSVNCHMQAKE
+728 GILDRAVNCHMQAKE

-774 EEVLARARKVLE
+774 EGVLVRARKVLKK
-786 NLEQGTTIEVSKTG
+786 LEEGSTIEVSKVG
-800 PVQSVFSPNFSAR
+800 PVQSVFSSDFGAR
-813 SEIKENPVINEIK
+813 SETKENPVLDEIR

>member
-1 MMRQYHAIK
+1 MRQYHAIK

-23 DFYETFGDDAVV
+23 DFYETFGDDAKV
-35 VAKDLDITLTA
+35 VAKELDIALTA

-64 LDSYLGKL
+64 LDNYLSKL

-88 KSSKGIVRRGVTRIV
+88 QSAKGLVRRGVTRIV

-111 TMLSNSNNFLAS
+111 SMLSASNNFLAS
-123 INETDD
+123 INETND

-147 FGDRES
+147 FRDRES
-153 LESEMMR
+153 LESEMAR
-160 YAPSEVIVPEDNE
+160 YSPAEVIIPDGNE
-173 HIENWMMAL
+173 NVENWMVAL
-182 GVNTT
+182 GMNIT
-187 PQKADSWMYPV
+187 PRKADTWMYPL
-198 AKKTLEKRFGSVEE
+198 AKKVLEDRFGSVEE
-212 LKTYPMAVAA
+212 LQTYPMAVTA
-222 AGSILSYATETQ
+222 AGAILSYATDTQ
-234 FSELPHLRPPSLMI
+234 FSELPHLRPPSLMV
-248 KAKTMTLDAVTL
+248 KTNTMTLDAVTL
-260 RNLEIVRTI
+260 KNLEIVRTI

-279 VVNKTST
+279 VINRTST
-286 AGGSRRLKDWFL
+286 AGGSRRLKDWLL
-298 RPLHDLK
+298 RPLHNLK
-305 RINERHDAVQEL
+305 KIDERHDAVQEL
-317 FENTLSR
+317 FDNTLSR

-358 FSLNTVKEL
+358 SSLDTLKDL
-367 KQFLTEE
+367 KQFLSEE

-381 KKLVK
+381 KRLIK
-386 SIDIHK
+386 SIDPHK
-392 QVSKKLTEAIVE
+392 QVSQKLAEALVE

-418 GYSKELDDLR
+418 GYSQELDDLR
-428 SKASSGREWVIAL
+428 ARASSGREWVTAL
-441 ETEEKKKTGIPKLK
+441 ESEEKKKTGIPKLK
-455 IGYNRVFGYY
+455 VGYNRVFGYY
-465 LEVPKAFAKKVP
+465 LEVPKAYAKKVP

-489 DRYITPELKEKETLI
+489 DRYITPELKEKETSI

-519 KELREWVMEF
+519 KELREWILEF
-529 LGSLQAT
+529 LGSLQST
-536 TMAISR
+536 TMAVSR
-542 IDAVCSLAEVSQ
+542 IDAICSLAEVSQ
-554 SNNYVRPEM
+554 AYNYVRPEI
-563 SDDGALSISDGRHP
+563 SDDGAFSISDGRHP
-577 VIEVLREGQYIPNSL
+577 VIEILREGQYIPNSL

-675 ATTDSLVLLDEIGR
+675 ATPNSLVLLDEIGR

-694 DGLALAWAVS
+694 DGLALAWAVA
-704 EQLHAE
+704 EELHAG

-728 KILDRSVNCHMQAKE
+728 GILDRAINCHMQAKE

-774 EEVLARARKVLE
+774 EGVLVRARKVLKK
-786 NLEQGTTIEVSKTG
+786 LEKGSTIEVSKVG
-800 PVQSVFSPNFSAR
+800 PVQSIFSSDFGAR
-813 SEIKENPVINEIK
+813 SETKENPVLDEIR

>member
-1 MMRQYHAIK
+1 
-10 RENPDSILLFRMG
+10 MG
-23 DFYETFGDDAVV
+23 DFYETFGDDAVI

-64 LDSYLGKL
+64 LDGYLGKL

-147 FGDRES
+147 FADRES

-160 YAPSEVIVPEDNE
+160 YSPSEVIVPEGNE
-173 HIENWMMAL
+173 NIGNWMMAL

-187 PQKADSWMYPV
+187 PQKADTWMYPL
-198 AKKTLEKRFGSVEE
+198 AKKTLEKRFGSVDE

-222 AGSILSYATETQ
+222 AGSILSYATQTQ

-269 SDSSK
+269 GDSSK

-305 RINERHDAVQEL
+305 KINERHDSVQEL
-317 FENTLSR
+317 FDNTLSR

-386 SIDIHK
+386 SIDVHK
-392 QVSKKLTEAIVE
+392 QVADKLAEAIVE
-404 DPPLVLRDGGIFKK
+404 EPPLVLRDGGIFKK

-428 SKASSGREWVIAL
+428 SKATSGREWVIAL
-441 ETEEKKKTGIPKLK
+441 EAEEKKKTGIPKLK

-465 LEVPKAFAKKVP
+465 LEIPKAFAKKVP

-489 DRYITPELKEKETLI
+489 DRYITPELKEKETSI
-504 LRADERSQALETELF
+504 LRADERSQALEAELF

-542 IDAVCSLAEVSQ
+542 IDAISSLAEVSQ

-623 IMAQA
+623 VMAQA

-675 ATTDSLVLLDEIGR
+675 ATTNSLVLLDEIGR

-774 EEVLARARKVLE
+774 EEVLVRARKVLE
-786 NLEQGTTIEVSKTG
+786 NLEQGTTIEVSKAG
-800 PVQSVFSPNFSAR
+800 PVQSVFSPTFSAR

>member
-23 DFYETFGDDAVV
+23 DFYETFGDDAKV
-35 VAKDLDITLTA
+35 VAHELDIALTA

-64 LDSYLGKL
+64 LDNYLSKL

-88 KSSKGIVRRGVTRIV
+88 KGAKGLVRRGVTRIV

-111 TMLSNSNNFLAS
+111 SMLGASNNFLAS

-139 TGEFATAQ
+139 TGEFSTAQ
-147 FGDRES
+147 FRDREA
-153 LESEMMR
+153 LESEMAR
-160 YAPSEVIVPEDNE
+160 YSPSEIIIPEGNE
-173 HIENWMMAL
+173 NITNWMLAL
-182 GVNTT
+182 GVNIT
-187 PQKADSWMYPV
+187 PRKADTWMYPM
-198 AKKTLEKRFGSVEE
+198 AKKILEERFGSVDE
-212 LKTYPMAVAA
+212 LKTYPMAVTV
-222 AGSILSYATETQ
+222 AGSILSYAIDTQ
-234 FSELPHLRPPSLMI
+234 FSELPHLRPPSLMV

-269 SDSSK
+269 EDSSK

-279 VVNKTST
+279 VVNRTST

-298 RPLHDLK
+298 RPLHDLEK
-305 RINERHDAVQEL
+305 INERHDAVEEL
-317 FENTLSR
+317 FDNTLSR

-358 FSLNTVKEL
+358 SSLNTLKDL
-367 KQFLTEE
+367 KQFLSEE

-381 KKLVK
+381 KRLVK
-386 SIDIHK
+386 SINTHK
-392 QVSKKLTEAIVE
+392 QVSLKLTEALVD
-404 DPPLVLRDGGIFKK
+404 DPPLVLRDGGIFRK
-418 GYSKELDDLR
+418 GYSQELDDLR
-428 SKASSGREWVIAL
+428 ARASSGREWVTAL
-441 ETEEKKKTGIPKLK
+441 ESEEKKKTGIPKLK
-455 IGYNRVFGYY
+455 VGYNRVFGYY
-465 LEVPKAFAKKVP
+465 IEVPKTYAKKVP
-477 ESYHRK
+477 ENYHRK

-489 DRYITPELKEKETLI
+489 DRYITPKLKEKETSI

-519 KELREWVMEF
+519 KELREWILEF
-529 LGSLQAT
+529 LGSLQST
-536 TMAISR
+536 TMAVSR
-542 IDAVCSLAEVSQ
+542 IDGICSLAEISQ
-554 SNNYVRPEM
+554 ANNYIRPEM
-563 SDDGALSISDGRHP
+563 SNDGTLSISDGRHP
-577 VIEVLREGQYIPNSL
+577 VIEILREGQYIPNSL
-592 QLDNKQ
+592 QLDNNQ

-638 LGMVDRVFTRV
+638 LGIVDRVFTRV

-675 ATTDSLVLLDEIGR
+675 ATPNSLVLLDEIGR

-694 DGLALAWAVS
+694 DGLALAWAVA
-704 EQLHAE
+704 EELHAG

-728 KILDRSVNCHMQAKE
+728 SILDRSVNCHMQAKE

-750 LHRVAEG
+750 LHRIAEG
-757 PTDASFGIHV
+757 ATDASFGIHV

-774 EEVLARARKVLE
+774 EEVLTRARKVLKK
-786 NLEQGTTIEVSKTG
+786 LEKGATIEVSKAG
-800 PVQSVFSPNFSAR
+800 PVQSVFSTNFGAR
-813 SEIKENPVINEIK
+813 SKTKENPILDEIR

>member
-123 INETDD
+123 INETDE

-160 YAPSEVIVPEDNE
+160 YAPSEVIVPEGNE

-269 SDSSK
+269 GDSSK

-489 DRYITPELKEKETLI
+489 DRYITPELKEKETSI

-519 KELREWVMEF
+519 KELREWVLEF

-813 SEIKENPVINEIK
+813 SEVKENPVISEIK